1 MKRNGEFLLRSV
13 ADTLVLVPIG
23 AAVSSFE
30 GMVTLNATGAF
41 LWETLETVQTTESLT
56 KALTDRYDVTE
67 SKARQDVDAFVAA
80 LMPIGA
86 ILES

>member
-23 AAVSSFE
+23 AAASAFG

-41 LWETLETVQTTESLT
+41 LWETLETEQTAESLA
-56 KALTDRYDVTE
+56 KALTDRYDVSE
-67 SKARQDVDAFVAA
+67 EKARLDVDAFVAA
-80 LMPIGA
+80 LLPAGA
-86 ILES
+86 ILEN